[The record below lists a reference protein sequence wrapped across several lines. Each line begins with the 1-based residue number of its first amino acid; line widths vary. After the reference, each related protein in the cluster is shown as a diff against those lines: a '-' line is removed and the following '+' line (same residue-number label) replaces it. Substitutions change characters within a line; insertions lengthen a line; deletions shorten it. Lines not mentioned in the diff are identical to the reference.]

1 MRCRACGERSREWA
15 EEGLVHML
23 NILETILSKMMIKRK
38 GAITR

>member
-23 NILETILSKMMIKRK
+23 NILETILSKMIKRK

>member
-23 NILETILSKMMIKRK
+23 NILETILSKMIKRK
-38 GAITR
+38 CAITR